1 MCCGVCGVMFLSRLG
16 SMGLNRS
23 TLRFVAN
30 TKSRRGLGSTDYDLY
45 NCTIIVVLLNDRIE
59 ASPQSRALHSGRSA
73 GLYAVFL
80 YDLG

>member
-1 MCCGVCGVMFLSRLG
+1 
-16 SMGLNRS
+16 MGLDCS
-23 TLRFVAN
+23 TSRFVAN

-59 ASPQSRALHSGRSA
+59 ASPQSHALHIDRSA

-80 YDLG
+80 HDLG